1 MIERGAKTVLI
12 RPAPVPGYRGSRSF
26 GYSEFDP
33 FWKAVEEADILVS
46 MHSSDSGYTRYQN
59 DWIGQTDEMLPFRLD
74 PFRAISVG
82 KRPMED
88 TMTAYLC
95 HGVFS
100 RFPKLRVASIE
111 SGGDWVAGFLE
122 HVADTYKKMPQA
134 FEEDPVEQ
142 FKTHVWISP
151 FHEDNLGRL
160 IDTIGADH
168 VLFGSD
174 YPHPEGLA
182 EPRSYA
188 EHLPAGLSDE
198 DMRKIMGGNLARDH
212 EGRRAGRRRG
222 VAPPPIAAPRV
233 LTIGSA
239 RPSREPDHGESEMPD
254 YKYVLYETVDD
265 GTIARIMLNRPDAR
279 NAQNRGLLVELND
292 AFLQAEADDTVRVV
306 ILGGT
311 GTMFSS
317 GHDLGSKASREEYT
331 PGPNQHPSH
340 TINGATRKGAES
352 LMLQEWHYFFENTRR
367 WRNLRKITI
376 GQAHGD
382 VYAAGLMLLWACDL
396 IVAAEGTRFADVVGS
411 RLGMCGVE
419 YFAHPWEFGPRKAK
433 ELLLTGDSIDAEEA
447 HGLGMVSK
455 IFPQDELEERTVEFA
470 RRIAQL
476 PTMTS
481 LLIKESV
488 NQSVDNMGFYNALN
502 ACFTL
507 HELNHSHWAWVNED
521 RFPVAKEDSGIPNW
535 KEAPPIVPAVKDKVR
550 ADS

>member
-1 MIERGAKTVLI
+1 
-12 RPAPVPGYRGSRSF
+12 
-26 GYSEFDP
+26 
-33 FWKAVEEADILVS
+33 
-46 MHSSDSGYTRYQN
+46 
-59 DWIGQTDEMLPFRLD
+59 
-74 PFRAISVG
+74 
-82 KRPMED
+82 
-88 TMTAYLC
+88 
-95 HGVFS
+95 
-100 RFPKLRVASIE
+100 
-111 SGGDWVAGFLE
+111 
-122 HVADTYKKMPQA
+122 
-134 FEEDPVEQ
+134 
-142 FKTHVWISP
+142 
-151 FHEDNLGRL
+151 
-160 IDTIGADH
+160 
-168 VLFGSD
+168 
-174 YPHPEGLA
+174 
-182 EPRSYA
+182 
-188 EHLPAGLSDE
+188 
-198 DMRKIMGGNLARDH
+198 
-212 EGRRAGRRRG
+212 
-222 VAPPPIAAPRV
+222 
-233 LTIGSA
+233 
-239 RPSREPDHGESEMPD
+239 MPD

-311 GTMFSS
+311 GPMFSS

-331 PGPNQHPSH
+331 PGPNQHPTH
-340 TINGATRKGAES
+340 TINGATRKGSES
-352 LMLQEWHYFFENTRR
+352 LMLQEWHYYFENTRR

-396 IVAAEGTRFADVVGS
+396 IVAAEGTRFADVVGA

-455 IFPQDELEERTVEFA
+455 IFPQEHLEERTIEFA
-470 RRIAQL
+470 RRIARL

-481 LLIKESV
+481 LLIKEAV

-507 HELNHSHWAWVNED
+507 HELNHSHWAWVNAE

-535 KEAPPIVPAVKDKVR
+535 KEAPPIVGAVKDKVR